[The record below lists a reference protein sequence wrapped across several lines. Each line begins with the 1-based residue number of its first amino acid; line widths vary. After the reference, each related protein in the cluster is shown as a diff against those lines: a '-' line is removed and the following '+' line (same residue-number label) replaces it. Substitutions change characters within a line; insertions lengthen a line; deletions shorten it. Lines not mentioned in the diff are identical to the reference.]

1 VRLIY
6 TIVVLVTFALVLLVG
21 CAAPPVMDLAWHQP
35 VAGTPG
41 STPTAGPFAPAA
53 GQSTPVLP
61 AAGRSVASLPAVPPR
76 SDPRPARVPVDP
88 ALAGY
93 LAQLP
98 AFAPAP
104 VAAPIEVPVGPAVP
118 VYKRLPVA
126 QPVAFLTMDDGW
138 TQLPDAVPFMRAAH
152 VPFTMFLLAPVAA
165 RSPAFFTELESV
177 GGVVENH
184 TISHPELRGRGYG
197 YQRHEICDARTSLIR
212 SFGRVPALFRPPYGD
227 YDATTLRVAH
237 DCGVKAALYWS
248 ETIDAG
254 KVYYQ
259 TSVHRIRPGDIIL
272 MHFRPTFFQDVIAA
286 LNAIHDAGLT
296 PALLEDYLT

>member
-21 CAAPPVMDLAWHQP
+21 CAAPPGMELAGHQP
-35 VAGTPG
+35 LAGTPG
-41 STPTAGPFAPAA
+41 STPTAGPSAPAA
-53 GQSTPVLP
+53 GQSTPALP
-61 AAGRSVASLPAVPPR
+61 AAGRSATPLPAVPR
-76 SDPRPARVPVDP
+76 SDPQPARVPVDP

-104 VAAPIEVPVGPAVP
+104 VPQPIGVPAGPAVP

-165 RSPAFFTELESV
+165 RSPAFFTELESA

-212 SFGRVPALFRPPYGD
+212 SFGRVPTLFRPPYGD
-227 YDATTLRVAH
+227 YDGTTLRVAR
-237 DCGVKAALYWS
+237 DCGLKAALYWS
-248 ETIDAG
+248 ETVDAG